1 MTAVATKKNYKATF
15 ILDTRGRE
23 ESVEQLIEDLKK
35 EMAAQEVETH
45 KAEHLGRRDFARKP
59 DVNVPAGNYVQF
71 ELSGPIGAATRLQE
85 HFRLNP
91 VVYRILIEVV

>member
-1 MTAVATKKNYKATF
+1 MTAAPTKRNYKTTF

-35 EMAAQEVETH
+35 EIAANEIDVLR
-45 KAEHLGRRDFARKP
+45 AENLGRRDFARTP
-59 DVNVPAGNYVQF
+59 DPKLTAGNYVQF
-71 ELSGPIGAATRLQE
+71 DLAGPPETMKKLNE

-91 VVYRILIEVV
+91 VVFRIVVQSA